1 MMRQIEYRSGPM
13 AIAAMAV
20 LILGVALSPNRADA
34 AMLVEA
40 TSGKHAGEMTVPLNK
55 SQILRVDQPF
65 TDLLVGSSKIA
76 DVLPLTDRTIYVL
89 GKALGRTNLSVYG
102 KGKRLLA
109 VIDLTVRH
117 DVEGLKAK
125 LFELLPNEKIE
136 VRAVNASVIL
146 SGSVSSADR
155 ATRAMAVA
163 QSFAPKMVTNLL
175 RVQGSHQVML
185 EVRFAEMARSTGKEL
200 GINWDALID
209 SGSFLFGLATG
220 LPTSIS
226 GTFPDGTIRVR
237 NNAALSGAS
246 ATNSLFG
253 NYSNGNTNVSSVI
266 DALETRGLIKIL
278 AEPNLIALSGETAK
292 FLAGGEFPI
301 PVAQDDNTITIEF
314 KEFGVSLAFTPT
326 VLDNG
331 LINLEVNP
339 EVSQIDL
346 TTSSTT
352 LAGSI
357 IPGLTTR
364 RAKTTVE
371 LRDGQ
376 SFAIAGLL
384 QNNFSDSIRQV
395 PGLGDLP
402 ILGALFRSG
411 QYQRNETEL
420 VIIVTPRL
428 VQPVKAGTLAM
439 PTDHFV
445 PPSDSDLFFM
455 GKIEAKESG
464 TPSQRQRSS
473 AGHKLGAQSAGGV
486 DGPYGHI
493 IK

>member
-1 MMRQIEYRSGPM
+1 MIRQIEYRSGPI
-13 AIAAMAV
+13 AIAVLAV
-20 LILGVALSPNRADA
+20 LILGAALSPNRATA
-34 AMLVEA
+34 ATIVEA

-65 TDLLVGSSKIA
+65 TDLLVGNSAIA

-109 VIDLTVRH
+109 VLDLSVIH
-117 DVEGLKAK
+117 DSEGLKAK
-125 LFELLPNEKIE
+125 LFELLPNEKID
-136 VRAVNASVIL
+136 VRTVNSSVIL
-146 SGSVSSADR
+146 SGSISSANR
-155 ATRAMAVA
+155 AARAMSIA

-175 RVQGSHQVML
+175 QVQGSHQVML

-200 GINWDALID
+200 GINWDALFN
-209 SGSFLFGLATG
+209 SGSFIFGLATG
-220 LPTSIS
+220 LPTTIS
-226 GTFPDGTIRVR
+226 GNFPDGTIAVR
-237 NNAALSGAS
+237 NNAALSGAA
-246 ATNSLFG
+246 ATNTLFG
-253 NYSNGNTNVSSVI
+253 NFSDSKRNVSSVI
-266 DALETRGLIKIL
+266 DALETRGLIKTL
-278 AEPNLIALSGETAK
+278 AEPTLIALSGETAK

-301 PVAQDDNTITIEF
+301 PVAQDEDSITIVF

-331 LINLEVNP
+331 LINLVVNP
-339 EVSQIDL
+339 EVSQLDL
-346 TTSSTT
+346 STTATT
-352 LAGSI
+352 LAGST

-364 RAKTTVE
+364 RASTTVE

-384 QNNFSDSIRQV
+384 QNDFSDSINQL
-395 PGLGDLP
+395 PGLGDIP
-402 ILGALFRSG
+402 ILGALFRST

-428 VQPVKAGTLAM
+428 VQPVKAGTLAT
-439 PTDHFV
+439 PTDNFV
-445 PPSDSDLFFM
+445 PPSEGDLFFM
-455 GKIEAKESG
+455 GKIEAKQSG
-464 TPSQRQRSS
+464 S
-473 AGHKLGAQSAGGV
+473 ASPRERAGYKLGAQSAGGV

>member
-1 MMRQIEYRSGPM
+1 MKQIKYRSAPI
-13 AIAAMAV
+13 AIAVLAV
-20 LILGVALSPNRADA
+20 LILGATFSPNRATA
-34 AMLVEA
+34 AIVVEA

-65 TDLLVGSSKIA
+65 TDLLVGSSAIA
-76 DVLPLTDRTIYVL
+76 DVLPLTDRTVYVL
-89 GKALGRTNLSVYG
+89 GKALGRTNLSIYG

-109 VIDLTVRH
+109 VLDLTVIH
-117 DVEGLKAK
+117 DSEGLKAK

-136 VRAVNASVIL
+136 VRTVNSTIIL
-146 SGSVSSADR
+146 SGSISSADR
-155 ATRAMAVA
+155 ATRAMSIA

-175 RVQGSHQVML
+175 RVQGSQQVML

-200 GINWDALID
+200 GINWDAIFNA
-209 SGSFLFGLATG
+209 GSFIFGLSTG
-220 LPTSIS
+220 LPTTVSAF
-226 GTFPDGTIRVR
+226 FPDGTIANR
-237 NNAALSGAS
+237 NNSALSGAA
-246 ATNSLFG
+246 ATNTLFG
-253 NYSNGNTNVSSVI
+253 NFSDSKRNVNSVI
-266 DALETRGLIKIL
+266 DALETRGLIKTL
-278 AEPNLIALSGETAK
+278 AEPTLIALSGETAK

-301 PVAQDDNTITIEF
+301 PVAQDEDSISVVF

-339 EVSQIDL
+339 EVSQLDL
-346 TTSSTT
+346 STTATT
-352 LAGSI
+352 LAGST

-364 RAKTTVE
+364 RASTTVE

-384 QNNFSDSIRQV
+384 QNDFSDSINQL
-395 PGLGDLP
+395 PGVGDLP
-402 ILGALFRSG
+402 ILGALFRSSR
-411 QYQRNETEL
+411 YQRNETEL

-445 PPSDSDLFFM
+445 PPSESDLFFM
-455 GKIEAKESG
+455 GKIEAKQSG
-464 TPSQRQRSS
+464 ITSQRKS